1 MTDPRSNNQLAMLGR
16 IRVRCSPRL
25 LDQGSVLVV
34 GKMKHCLYYFTTR
47 SCPHFI

>member
-25 LDQGSVLVV
+25 LDLGSEAVHLVTFTA
-34 GKMKHCLYYFTTR
+34 GCLEHCYNPSF
-47 SCPHFI
+47 